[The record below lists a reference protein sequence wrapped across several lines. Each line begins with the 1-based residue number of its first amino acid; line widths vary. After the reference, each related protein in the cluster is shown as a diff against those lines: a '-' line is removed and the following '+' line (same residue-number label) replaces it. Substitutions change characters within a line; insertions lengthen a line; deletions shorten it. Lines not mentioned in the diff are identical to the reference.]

1 MGKRGVKYEH
11 DGYIF
16 DSKLEINHYN
26 LLKKYSVFIEIVDMQ
41 KQFTLLEFNDTYI
54 DFPNGKKR
62 KQRDMVY
69 TPDFI
74 LKVRGYDKL
83 VAMESKGFPRK
94 DYNIRK
100 KLFIREHGDEY
111 YHYECR
117 SVKQLQEDL
126 DYIMRENTDFV
137 INTPKKG
144 GKK

>member
-11 DGYIF
+11 DGHVF
-16 DSKLEINHYN
+16 DSKLEINHYET
-26 LLKKYSVFIEIVDMQ
+26 LKKHNDIIEIIDMQ
-41 KQFTLLEFNDTYI
+41 KTFLLLEFPVNYE
-54 DFPNGKKR
+54 DFPNRKKR
-62 KQRDMVY
+62 KLRNMIY

-74 LKVRGYDKL
+74 IKVNGYEKL

-117 SVKQLQEDL
+117 SVKQLEEDIE
-126 DYIMRENTDFV
+126 YIRSQL
-137 INTPKKG
+137 
-144 GKK
+144 

>member
-11 DGYIF
+11 DGYVF
-16 DSKLEINHYN
+16 DSKLEINHYET
-26 LLKKYSVFIEIVDMQ
+26 LKKHNDIIEIIDMQ
-41 KQFTLLEFNDTYI
+41 KTFLLLEFPTYYY
-54 DFPNGKKR
+54 DFPQKKKR
-62 KQRDMVY
+62 KLRNMVY

-74 LKVRGYDKL
+74 IKVNGYEKL

-117 SVKQLQEDL
+117 SVKQLEEDIE
-126 DYIMRENTDFV
+126 YIRSQL
-137 INTPKKG
+137 
-144 GKK
+144 

>member
-26 LLKKYSVFIEIVDMQ
+26 LLKEYSVFIEIVDMQ

-126 DYIMRENTDFV
+126 DYITRENTDFV

-144 GKK
+144 GLE

>member
-11 DGYIF
+11 DGHIF

-26 LLKKYSVFIEIVDMQ
+26 VLKQHDFFIEIVDMQ

-54 DFPNGKKR
+54 DFPSGKKR
-62 KQRDMVY
+62 KLRDMVY

-74 LKVRGYDKL
+74 LKVKGYDKL

-100 KLFIREHGDEY
+100 KLFIRQHGDKY
-111 YHYECR
+111 YHYECK
-117 SVKQLQEDL
+117 SVTQLEADIKIMLQKQI
-126 DYIMRENTDFV
+126 DYKFV
-137 INTPKKG
+137 IND
-144 GKK
+144 

>member
-1 MGKRGVKYEH
+1 MGKRGIKYQH
-11 DGYIF
+11 DGYEF

-26 LLKKYSVFIEIVDMQ
+26 VLKENDDIIELIDMQ
-41 KQFTLLEFNDTYI
+41 KRFTLLEFPEYYY
-54 DFPNGKKR
+54 DFPFKKKR
-62 KQRDMVY
+62 KLRDMVY

-74 LKVRGYDKL
+74 IKVKGYDKI

-100 KLFIREHGDEY
+100 KLFVKNFGDEY

-126 DYIMRENTDFV
+126 KYIRKEVLDE
-137 INTPKKG
+137 
-144 GKK
+144 

>member
-11 DGYIF
+11 DGHTF

-26 LLKKYSVFIEIVDMQ
+26 ILKENDDIIEIIDMQ
-41 KQFTLLEFNDTYI
+41 KKFLLLPFEFTYI
-54 DFPNGKKR
+54 DFPQKKKR
-62 KQRDMVY
+62 KYRDMIY

-74 LKVRGYDKL
+74 IKVKGYDKL
-83 VAMESKGFPRK
+83 VAMESKGYPRK

-117 SVKQLQEDL
+117 SAKQLREDIE
-126 DYIMRENTDFV
+126 YIRKVLEDEKV
-137 INTPKKG
+137 KG
-144 GKK
+144 

>member
-26 LLKKYSVFIEIVDMQ
+26 LLKEYSVFIEIVDMQ

-126 DYIMRENTDFV
+126 EYIRKEVWNE
-137 INTPKKG
+137 
-144 GKK
+144 

>member
-11 DGYIF
+11 DGHVF
-16 DSKLEINHYN
+16 DSKLEVNHYDT
-26 LLKKYSVFIEIVDMQ
+26 LKKHSDIIEILDMQ
-41 KQFTLLEFNDTYI
+41 KTFLLLEFPTYYY
-54 DFPNGKKR
+54 DFPQKKKR
-62 KQRDMVY
+62 KLRNMVY

-74 LKVRGYDKL
+74 IKVNGYEKL

-117 SVKQLQEDL
+117 SVKQLEEDIE
-126 DYIMRENTDFV
+126 YIRSQL
-137 INTPKKG
+137 
-144 GKK
+144 